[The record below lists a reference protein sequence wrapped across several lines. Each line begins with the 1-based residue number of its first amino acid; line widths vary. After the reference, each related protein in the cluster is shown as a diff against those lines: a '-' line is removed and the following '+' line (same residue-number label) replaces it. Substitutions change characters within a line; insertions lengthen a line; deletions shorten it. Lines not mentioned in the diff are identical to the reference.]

1 MGRDVALR
9 AKPWNVPG
17 VTVGS
22 TLGEVQKING
32 KPLLVTGVDSDFS
45 GFVVDCRNSRTLF

>member
-1 MGRDVALR
+1 MSRFAQSH
-9 AKPWNVPG
+9 WNVPG

-22 TLGEVQKING
+22 TLAEVQKING